1 MLALPPVGSAE
12 LLERLSTYVPDQFVA
27 SLIPRRRGC
36 GRHADFSSAQLFR
49 VLLLSV
55 LTPVRSFNL
64 LPHGLSQNRSW
75 RRFALLPRRQ
85 SVPGPRILHEFR
97 QKLSPIVIRAINA
110 HLLLPLLG
118 QLGTRT
124 TIALIDATDLP
135 AATNPYKKTMQENIQ
150 QIAPPW
156 VVAV

>member
-1 MLALPPVGSAE
+1 MSALPPVGSAE
-12 LLERLSTYVPDQFVA
+12 LLERLSPYVPDQFIT
-27 SLIPRRRGC
+27 SLIPKRRGC

-49 VLLLSV
+49 TLLLSV

-85 SVPGPRILHEFR
+85 RVPGPRILHEFR

-110 HLLLPLLG
+110 HLLLPLLD
-118 QLGTRT
+118 QLGTRPT
-124 TIALIDATDLP
+124 VALIDATDLP
-135 AATNPYKKTMQENIQ
+135 AATNPYKKTALESIQ
-150 QIAPPW
+150 QIAPRW
-156 VVAV
+156 AAAA